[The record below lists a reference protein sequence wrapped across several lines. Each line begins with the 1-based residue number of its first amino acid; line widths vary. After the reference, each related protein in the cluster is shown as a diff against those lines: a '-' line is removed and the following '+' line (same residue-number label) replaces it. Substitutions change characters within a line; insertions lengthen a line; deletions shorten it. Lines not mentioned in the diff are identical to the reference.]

1 MNSTTDLRRT
11 RTHQNLTDTRVKA
24 IKVRATLH
32 RVWDSNVPGFHL
44 QVTPG
49 GSKSFRIQFQRP
61 DGRKVSVTIGSASA
75 WTVEAAREKAREL
88 RRLHE
93 EGRDARATV
102 LAERQCCDLDRLAQ
116 VWREDYAPRLKDST
130 RKSYESILKTTILPA
145 LGNRLVKDLVYE
157 DVKAL
162 YRRTARATPIQANR
176 AVAVLSKLFTVAE
189 KEGLRPDRT
198 NPCHK
203 LERARERPRDR
214 VFSIEDLET
223 LELGLRAL
231 TKAKKLEAGHAD
243 LVRFLALSGLRRG
256 EALGL
261 KWKDVNLD
269 QGWMTF
275 EEHKTDR
282 EGTKKLPL
290 NSRLRAVLADRAAER
305 ISPYVFPGRT
315 LDKPFNG
322 FGKVWLRIQAFAG
335 LDGLT
340 PHDFRHTFQTTCME
354 LGYPA
359 AIADSLL
366 GHSLGR
372 IRDTYTNFGTDG
384 ILAMASQ
391 AAADWIAAALAGAQ
405 PKPGIKFQSI
415 QDSYLTR

>member
-1 MNSTTDLRRT
+1 MNPAIAPPRT
-11 RTHQNLTDTRVKA
+11 RTNQNLTDTRVKT
-24 IKVRATLH
+24 IKPRESLL
-32 RVWDSNVPGFHL
+32 RVWDSHVPGFHL

-61 DGRKVSVTIGSASA
+61 DGRKVSVTIGSAAA
-75 WTVEAAREKAREL
+75 WTVEAARDKAREL

-93 EGRDARATV
+93 EGHDARATV
-102 LAERQCCDLDRLAQ
+102 LAERQCSDLERLAQ
-116 VWREDYAPRLKDST
+116 VWREDYAPRLKEST
-130 RKSYESILKTTILPA
+130 RKSYESILRTTILPA
-145 LGNRLVKDLVYE
+145 LGNRLVKDLTYE

-162 YRRTARATPIQANR
+162 YRKASKATPIQANR
-176 AVAVLSKLFTVAE
+176 AVAVLSKLFAVAE
-189 KEGLRPDRT
+189 KEGLRPDGS

-203 LERARERPRDR
+203 LERSRERPRDR
-214 VFSIEDLET
+214 VFNTEDLEA
-223 LELGLRAL
+223 LELGLQAL
-231 TKAKKLEAGHAD
+231 TQAKKLEAGHAD
-243 LVRFLALSGLRRG
+243 LIRFLALSGLRRG

-261 KWKDVNLD
+261 RWKDIHLD
-269 QGWMTF
+269 QGWMAF

-290 NSRLRAVLADRAAER
+290 NSHLRTILARRSLEM
-305 ISPYVFPGRT
+305 ISPFVFPGRS
-315 LDKPFNG
+315 LDKAFNG
-322 FGKVWLRIQAFAG
+322 FGKVWLRIQTFTG

-372 IRDTYTNFGTDG
+372 IRDTYVNFSTDG

-391 AAADWIAAALAGAQ
+391 TTADWIAAALAGAV
-405 PKPGIKFQSI
+405 PRAGVKVAGAGSA
-415 QDSYLTR
+415 